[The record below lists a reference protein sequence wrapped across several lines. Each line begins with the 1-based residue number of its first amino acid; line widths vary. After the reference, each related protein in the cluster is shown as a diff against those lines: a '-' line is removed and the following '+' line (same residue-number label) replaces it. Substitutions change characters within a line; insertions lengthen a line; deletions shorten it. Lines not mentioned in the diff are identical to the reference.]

1 MVDAARELGISP
13 FDLMVRCIEEDQGQ
27 TGIIMFQLDEADL
40 RAAFTHRLHM
50 VGSDGIPRPGTKPH
64 PRAYGSFPRVAG
76 RLTREQGW
84 LALEDAVRR
93 MTAMP
98 AQRFGLSDRG
108 ILRPGMIADLTL
120 FDETIMD
127 KATFETPTE
136 MPAGIRSVFVAG
148 EAVVTDGRSTF
159 ARPGRA
165 LT

>member
-1 MVDAARELGISP
+1 MRLTQERLRHERIRP
-13 FDLMVRCIEEDQGQ
+13 IKEDQGQ

-84 LALEDAVRR
+84 FTLEDAVRR

-98 AQRFGLSDRG
+98 AL
-108 ILRPGMIADLTL
+108 ITM
-120 FDETIMD
+120 
-127 KATFETPTE
+127 
-136 MPAGIRSVFVAG
+136 VA
-148 EAVVTDGRSTF
+148 V
-159 ARPGRA
+159 
-165 LT
+165 